1 MVHKN
6 QKPQIKDI
14 LKAYFFLRSM
24 GKNMFPF
31 VVSSKDL
38 LKNSMYIDLY

>member
-1 MVHKN
+1 MVH

-14 LKAYFFLRSM
+14 LEAYFFLRSI
-24 GKNMFPF
+24 GKHTFLF
-31 VVSSKDL
+31 VASSKDL